1 MARVCPL
8 YSSSKGNATFVGNGD
23 SGILIDAGVSCKRLI
38 YGLNQA
44 GLTAQSV
51 KGIFITHDHSDHISG
66 LKVFSSKFDIPIYAQ
81 KKTLEELFRKDA
93 IGTSKVYEI
102 SDETIV
108 AENTDIEITAFETP
122 HDTVQSCGYRIHTYD
137 DINISV
143 CTDLGFVT
151 PTVEKAV
158 MGSDVVLLESNYDLD
173 MLRNGTYP
181 FSLKQRILSNN
192 GHLCNTDSAA
202 FISRLIKNGTTRVIL
217 GHLSVENNTPTVAEN
232 TTLRALCDYKRNK
245 DYILEVAPQ
254 ESNGLVVSL

>member
-1 MARVCPL
+1 MAKVCPL

-23 SGILIDAGVSCKRLI
+23 TGILIDAGVSCKRLV

-44 GLTAQSV
+44 GLTPQSV
-51 KGIFITHDHSDHISG
+51 KGIFITHDHSDHILG
-66 LKVFSSKFDIPIYAQ
+66 LKVFTSRYNIPIYAQ
-81 KKTLEELFRKDA
+81 SKTLEELFRKDA

-102 SDETIV
+102 TNETIV
-108 AENTDIEITAFETP
+108 CENTDIEITAFDTP
-122 HDTVQSCGYRIHTYD
+122 HDTVQSCGYRVHTYD

-151 PTVEKAV
+151 PTVERAV

-173 MLRNGTYP
+173 MLKNGVYP
-181 FSLKQRILSNN
+181 YSLKQRILSNN
-192 GHLCNTDSAA
+192 GHLCNTDSAS
-202 FISRLIKNGTTRVIL
+202 FINRLIKNGTTRVIL

-232 TTLRALCDYKRNK
+232 TTLRALGEFKRNR

-254 ESNGLVVSL
+254 ESNGLVVTL